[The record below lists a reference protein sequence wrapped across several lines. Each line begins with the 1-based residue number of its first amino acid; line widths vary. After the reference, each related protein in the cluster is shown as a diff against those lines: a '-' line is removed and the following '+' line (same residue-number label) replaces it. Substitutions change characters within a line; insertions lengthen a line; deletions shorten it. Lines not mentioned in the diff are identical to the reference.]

1 MAIMTSTEIISYVRT
16 VLELSTDEVSDAKMT
31 LFVNKWIAYYNGTI
45 TELNQW
51 LITYY
56 TALDALRSMI
66 FSSSI
71 EQASVG
77 NVSRREEQRG
87 SERISVY
94 YNTTSTSTSSTN
106 YQNLLDLLLENPS
119 YIHTSL
125 APSVLNI
132 AIGGV
137 SESTTSEIKQDPD
150 SRSASLGVG
159 WLHDEEYNLTGTSPQ
174 PRIFPRGTYGDF

>member
-1 MAIMTSTEIISYVRT
+1 MAIMTSAEIISYVRT

-87 SERISVY
+87 SERVSVY
-94 YNTTSTSTSSTN
+94 YNTTSTSSTN

-150 SRSASLGVG
+150 SRSAALGVG
-159 WLHDEEYNLTGTSPQ
+159 WLHDEEHNLTGTSPQ
-174 PRIFPRGTYGDF
+174 PRIYPRGTYGDF

>member
-1 MAIMTSTEIISYVRT
+1 
-16 VLELSTDEVSDAKMT
+16 
-31 LFVNKWIAYYNGTI
+31 
-45 TELNQW
+45 
-51 LITYY
+51 
-56 TALDALRSMI
+56 MI

-71 EQASVG
+71 EQASIG

-94 YNTTSTSTSSTN
+94 YNTTSTSSTN

-119 YIHTSL
+119 LIHPSL
-125 APSVLNI
+125 KPNVLNI

-150 SRSASLGVG
+150 SRSAALGVG

-174 PRIFPRGTYGDF
+174 PSIFPRGTYGEF

>member
-1 MAIMTSTEIISYVRT
+1 MTAMTVAEINTYIRT
-16 VLELSTDEVSDAKMT
+16 VLDLTTAQISDNKLN
-31 LFVNKWIAYYNGTI
+31 LFINNWAAYYGGTI

-51 LITYY
+51 LITYNS
-56 TALDALRSMI
+56 ALDALRSMI

-71 EQASVG
+71 EQASIG

-94 YNTTSTSTSSTN
+94 YNTTSTSSTN

-150 SRSASLGVG
+150 SRSAALGVG

-174 PRIFPRGTYGDF
+174 PRIYPRGTYGEF